1 MQDLIVPAM
10 FMLVIGGVSGYL
22 TGNLVKKIT
31 GMALTIAVAVFI
43 IVGLAYTGNLAL
55 DFDALA
61 TSISGIAGIVAPLGI
76 VALLSSIPFVASF
89 VAGLFIGYKR
99 RY

>member
-1 MQDLIVPAM
+1 MEDLIVPAM
-10 FMLVIGGVSGYL
+10 FMFVIGGVSGYL
-22 TGNLVKKIT
+22 TGSLAKKVT
-31 GMALTIAVAVFI
+31 SMALTIAVFVFV

-61 TSISGIAGIVAPLGI
+61 TSISNVAGIVAPLGI
-76 VALLSSIPFVASF
+76 AALLSSIPFVASF
-89 VAGLFIGYKR
+89 VAGLFLGYR

>member
-1 MQDLIVPAM
+1 MENLIVPVM
-10 FMLVIGGVSGYL
+10 FMFVIGGVSGYL
-22 TGNLVKKIT
+22 AGSLAKKVSS
-31 GMALTIAVAVFI
+31 MALTIAVFVFV

-61 TSISGIAGIVAPLGI
+61 TSISNVVGIVAPLGI
-76 VALLSSIPFVASF
+76 MALVSSVPFVASF
-89 VAGLFIGYKR
+89 VAGLFLGYR